1 MNNKQFKKASPT
13 EQSFGRGIEELK
25 KIRMTDAEK
34 SRIFETVLSTPI
46 KSPYMKKVSMFAFVY
61 SHNVKMIIATSLIA
75 VISLGGVTYASD
87 SSLPGDLLYPIKTRV
102 VETTL
107 DVVNQSSEKKIVWEE
122 EKVSRRIIEAEKLAE
137 NDELDDERSEELE
150 RKIEESS
157 RAFAKAVDEANGGK
171 APSRKEEFRKKFESK
186 VVEESLETDLD
197 DNKSENKSKVER
209 LRRAAREAVEIE
221 TDKD

>member
-61 SHNVKMIIATSLIA
+61 SHHAKMIIATSLIV
-75 VISLGGVTYASD
+75 VISFSGVTYASD

-171 APSRKEEFRKKFESK
+171 ALSRKEEFRKKFESK

-209 LRRAAREAVEIE
+209 LRRTAREAVEIE
-221 TDKD
+221 TDED